1 MSVSEQITRL
11 QGLRDRLRTKLSGM
25 GLAESTAD
33 LEDCTV
39 AVEGIAD
46 NGAVSKKLDTTTTSY
61 AVPAGFHNGS
71 GTVSIE
77 LEEKT
82 VTANGDVTPTA
93 GKVLSKVTVNVENA
107 PTLQE
112 KSVTPTKSEQS
123 VTPDEGYDGL
133 SQVTVGA
140 IPANFADVTNVTVSP
155 TDVLANKVF
164 VDSTGA
170 EKAGTMVNNGA
181 VTATIDGLTVT
192 SYTVPA
198 GYHNGSGTVSLT
210 DDIETALAA
219 I

>member
-11 QGLRDRLRTKLSGM
+11 QGLRDRLRTKLTSL
-25 GLAESTAD
+25 GLTEAAAD
-33 LEDCTV
+33 LEDCTT

-133 SQVTVGA
+133 SKVTVGA
-140 IPANFADVTNVTVSP
+140 IPANFADVTNVTAAQS
-155 TDVLANKVF
+155 DVLANKIF

-181 VTATIDGLTVT
+181 VAATIDGLTVT

-210 DDIETALAA
+210 DDIGTALAA

>member
-11 QGLRDRLRTKLSGM
+11 QGLRDRLRTKLTSL
-25 GLAESTAD
+25 GLTEAAAD
-33 LEDCTV
+33 LEDCTT

-112 KSVTPTKSEQS
+112 KSVTPTKAEQS

-140 IPANFADVTNVTVSP
+140 IPANFADVTNVTAAQS
-155 TDVLANKVF
+155 DVLANKIF
-164 VDSTGA
+164 VDSTGT

-181 VTATIDGLTVT
+181 VTATIDGLTTT
-192 SYTVPA
+192 SFTIPA
-198 GYHNGSGTVSLT
+198 GYHSGTGTVSLT

>member
-39 AVEGIAD
+39 AVEGIAE
-46 NGAVSKKLDTTTTSY
+46 NGAVSKKLDASATSY
-61 AVPAGFHNGS
+61 TVPAGYHNGS

-155 TDVLANKVF
+155 ADVLANKVF

-181 VTATIDGLTVT
+181 VAATIDGLTVT

-198 GYHNGSGTVSLT
+198 GYHNGSGTVKLT

>member
-61 AVPAGFHNGS
+61 AVPAGYHNGS
-71 GTVSIE
+71 GSVSIE

-107 PTLQE
+107 PTLQT
-112 KSVTPTKSEQS
+112 KTVTPTKSEQS

-140 IPANFADVTNVTVSP
+140 IPANFADVTNVTAAQS
-155 TDVLANKVF
+155 DVLANKIF
-164 VDSTGA
+164 VDSTGT

-181 VTATIDGLTVT
+181 VAGTIDGLITT

-198 GYHNGSGTVSLT
+198 GYHNGSGTVKLT
-210 DDIETALAA
+210 DEIETALAA

>member
-39 AVEGIAD
+39 AVESIAE
-46 NGAVSKKLDTTTTSY
+46 NGAVSKKLDTSATSY

-82 VTANGDVTPTA
+82 ATANGDVIPTA

-155 TDVLANKVF
+155 ADVLANKVF

-181 VTATIDGLTVT
+181 VAATIDGLTVT

>member
-11 QGLRDRLRTKLSGM
+11 QGLRDRLRTKLTSL
-25 GLAESTAD
+25 GLTEAAAD
-33 LEDCTV
+33 LEDCTT

-61 AVPAGFHNGS
+61 TVPAGFHNGS

-140 IPANFADVTNVTVSP
+140 IPANFADVTNVTASP
-155 TDVLANKVF
+155 PDVLANKVF

-181 VTATIDGLTVT
+181 VTATIDGLTTT
-192 SYTVPA
+192 SYTIPA
-198 GYHNGSGTVSLT
+198 GYHSGTGTVSLT

>member
-11 QGLRDRLRTKLSGM
+11 QGLRDRLRTKLTSL
-25 GLAESTAD
+25 GLTEAAAD
-33 LEDCTV
+33 LEDCTT

-61 AVPAGFHNGS
+61 TVPAGYHNGS

-112 KSVTPTKSEQS
+112 KSVTPTKAEQS

-155 TDVLANKVF
+155 ADVLANKVF

-181 VTATIDGLTVT
+181 VVATIDGLTTT
-192 SYTVPA
+192 SYTIPA
-198 GYHNGSGTVSLT
+198 GYHSGTGTVSLT

>member
-11 QGLRDRLRTKLSGM
+11 QGLRDRLRTKLTSL
-25 GLAESTAD
+25 GLTEAAAD
-33 LEDCTV
+33 LEDCTT

-133 SQVTVGA
+133 SKVTVGA
-140 IPANFADVTNVTVSP
+140 IPANFADVTNVTAAQS
-155 TDVLANKVF
+155 DVLANKIF

-181 VTATIDGLTVT
+181 VAATIDGLTVT

>member
-11 QGLRDRLRTKLSGM
+11 QGLRDRLRTKLTSL
-25 GLAESTAD
+25 GLTEAAAD
-33 LEDCTV
+33 LEDCTT

-61 AVPAGFHNGS
+61 AVPAGYHNGS

-82 VTANGDVTPTA
+82 ATANGDVIPTA

-155 TDVLANKVF
+155 ADVLANKVF

-181 VTATIDGLTVT
+181 VTATIDGLTTT

>member
-11 QGLRDRLRTKLSGM
+11 QGLRDRLRTKLTSL
-25 GLAESTAD
+25 GLTEAAAD
-33 LEDCTV
+33 LEDCTT

-61 AVPAGFHNGS
+61 TVPAGYHNGS

-140 IPANFADVTNVTVSP
+140 IPANFADVTNVTAAQS
-155 TDVLANKVF
+155 DVLANKIF
-164 VDSTGA
+164 VDSTGT

-181 VTATIDGLTVT
+181 VAATIDGLTVT

>member
-61 AVPAGFHNGS
+61 AVPAGYHNGS
-71 GTVSIE
+71 GSVSIE

-133 SQVTVGA
+133 SKVTVGA
-140 IPANFADVTNVTVSP
+140 IPANFADVTNVTAAQS
-155 TDVLANKVF
+155 DVLANKIF
-164 VDSTGA
+164 VDSTGT

-181 VTATIDGLTVT
+181 VAATIDGLTVT

>member
-11 QGLRDRLRTKLSGM
+11 QGLRDRLRTKLTSL
-25 GLAESTAD
+25 GLTEAAAD
-33 LEDCTV
+33 LEDCTT

-61 AVPAGFHNGS
+61 TVPAGYHNGS

-107 PTLQE
+107 PTLQT
-112 KSVTPTKSEQS
+112 KTVTPTKSEQS

-133 SQVTVGA
+133 SKVTVGA
-140 IPANFADVTNVTVSP
+140 IPANFADVTNVTAAQS
-155 TDVLANKVF
+155 DVLANKIF
-164 VDSTGA
+164 VDSTGT

-181 VTATIDGLTVT
+181 VVATIDGLTVT

-198 GYHNGSGTVSLT
+198 RYHNRSGTVSHT
-210 DDIETALAA
+210 EDKVTALAA

>member
-11 QGLRDRLRTKLSGM
+11 QGLRDRLRTKLTSL
-25 GLAESTAD
+25 GLTEAAAD
-33 LEDCTV
+33 LEDCTT

-46 NGAVSKKLDTTTTSY
+46 NGAVSKQLDTTTTSY
-61 AVPAGFHNGS
+61 AVPAGYHNGS
-71 GTVSIE
+71 GSVSIE

-112 KSVTPTKSEQS
+112 KSVTPTKAEQS

-133 SQVTVGA
+133 SKVTVGA
-140 IPANFADVTNVTVSP
+140 IPANFADVTNVTAAQS
-155 TDVLANKVF
+155 DVLANKIF
-164 VDSTGA
+164 VDSTGT

-181 VTATIDGLTVT
+181 VAGTIDGLITT

-198 GYHNGSGTVSLT
+198 GYHNGSGTVKLT

>member
-11 QGLRDRLRTKLSGM
+11 QGLRDRLRTKLTSL
-25 GLAESTAD
+25 GLTEAAAD
-33 LEDCTV
+33 LEDCTT

-71 GTVSIE
+71 GSVSIE

-140 IPANFADVTNVTVSP
+140 IPANFADITNVTVSP
-155 TDVLANKVF
+155 ADVLANKVF

-181 VTATIDGLTVT
+181 VAATIDGLTVT

-219 I
+219 L

>member
-39 AVEGIAD
+39 AVESIAE
-46 NGAVSKKLDTTTTSY
+46 NGAVSKKLDTATTSY

-133 SQVTVGA
+133 SKVTVGA

-155 TDVLANKVF
+155 ADVLANKVF

-181 VTATIDGLTVT
+181 VAATIDGLTVT

-198 GYHNGSGTVSLT
+198 GYHSGTGTVSLT

>member
-61 AVPAGFHNGS
+61 AVPAGYHNGS
-71 GTVSIE
+71 GSVSIE

-107 PTLQE
+107 PTLQT
-112 KSVTPTKSEQS
+112 KTVTPTKSEQS

-140 IPANFADVTNVTVSP
+140 IPANFADVTNVTAAQS
-155 TDVLANKVF
+155 DVLANKIF
-164 VDSTGA
+164 VDSTGT

-181 VTATIDGLTVT
+181 VAGTIDGLITT

-198 GYHNGSGTVSLT
+198 GYHNGSGTVKLT

>member
-11 QGLRDRLRTKLSGM
+11 QGLRDRLRTKLTSL
-25 GLAESTAD
+25 GLTEAAAD
-33 LEDCTV
+33 LEDCTT

-61 AVPAGFHNGS
+61 TVPAGYHNGS

-93 GKVLSKVTVNVENA
+93 GKVLSKVTVNVENT
-107 PTLQE
+107 PTLQT
-112 KSVTPTKSEQS
+112 KTVTPTKSEQS

-140 IPANFADVTNVTVSP
+140 IPANFADVTNVTAAQS
-155 TDVLANKVF
+155 DVLANKIF
-164 VDSTGA
+164 VDSTGT

-181 VTATIDGLTVT
+181 VAGTIDGLITT

-198 GYHNGSGTVSLT
+198 GYHNGSGTVKLT

>member
-39 AVEGIAD
+39 AVESIAE
-46 NGAVSKKLDTTTTSY
+46 NGAVSKKLDTATTSY

-140 IPANFADVTNVTVSP
+140 IPSNFADVTNVTVSP
-155 TDVLANKVF
+155 ADVLANKVF

-181 VTATIDGLTVT
+181 VAATIDGLTVT

-198 GYHNGSGTVSLT
+198 GYHSGTGTVSLT